1 MIEIIQ
7 YLLLSIVLIVIGH
20 FVFFFLFDTTDDE
33 EGTPTRIYDM
43 EKRSAEREKI
53 MSHMREEE
61 GEDIQLQEYV
71 KNKLNVLNT

>member
-1 MIEIIQ
+1 MIEILQ
-7 YLLLSIVLIVIGH
+7 YLLLSIVLIAIGH
-20 FVFFFLFDTTDDE
+20 FAFFSLFETTDDK

-43 EKRSAEREKI
+43 EKRNAEREKI